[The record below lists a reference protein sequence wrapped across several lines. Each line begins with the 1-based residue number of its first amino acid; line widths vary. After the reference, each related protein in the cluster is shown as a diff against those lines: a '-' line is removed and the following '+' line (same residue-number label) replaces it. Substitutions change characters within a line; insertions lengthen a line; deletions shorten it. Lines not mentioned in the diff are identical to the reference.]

1 MVQIGG
7 REHCTIGFQH
17 QAVIDG
23 TCLPVRQAGL
33 GNLAADEYHA
43 ADITFLVS
51 QLLAVRQ
58 PPLPPQCNHA
68 AEEESKQGARHE
80 GCG

>member
-7 REHCTIGFQH
+7 RGHYTTGFQH
-17 QAVIDG
+17 QAAIDG
-23 TCLPVRQAGL
+23 ACYPVWQAGL

-51 QLLAVRQ
+51 
-58 PPLPPQCNHA
+58 
-68 AEEESKQGARHE
+68 
-80 GCG
+80 